1 MTPDLHP
8 LLQRQLRRLGIDAD
22 GSGPSPAQ
30 WPQLVQRLSRAYA
43 DADQDRYLLE
53 RSQDLAS
60 REMNALHAELHA
72 SQARLANLVALSSDW
87 VWEQDAEGRITYISD
102 EVARLGIDPQQVLG
116 RLRRL
121 DALPAVAGS
130 CPQAF
135 AARLA
140 ARQPVRNFTYG
151 VVLPDGQPLY
161 IRLSGDPVYEDGQF
175 IGYRGVACDVTHATQ
190 AEMQVIQLARFDSLT
205 GLPNRSMFMDR
216 LDSALAS
223 AQGSGGQF
231 AVLFIDLDRFKHIN
245 DTLGHEAGDELLKV
259 ISRRL
264 TGLLRG
270 GDMVARLGGDEF
282 VVLIES
288 CVDPAALSKVA
299 SRLLTELCE
308 PLPLS
313 GRTAQIS
320 GSVGVALYPQDGQDA
335 ATLLKNAD
343 TAMYLA
349 KSRGKNNFQFF
360 TAELAE
366 RATRFFALEGDLRQA
381 IDRGELALHY
391 QPKFNT
397 STGALCGMEAL
408 LRWQHPQ
415 RGMVSPDEFIPLAE
429 ESGLIVPIGRWV
441 MDTACRQLRA
451 WRDDGLDPPRC
462 AINLSARQFA
472 GDRMV
477 NDLHD
482 ALAIAALESD
492 AIELELTESTL
503 MADPEHAQAT
513 LRQLRALGVRVAI
526 DDFGTGYA
534 SLSYLKRF
542 PVQSLKLDR
551 TFVSG
556 LPTNPDDI
564 AITRAVIAVAHSL
577 DMQVVAEGVE
587 TPAQLALLRA
597 MGCEQVQGLLLGQPQ
612 APDALAPLLR
622 RMAALP
628 QAA

>member
-1 MTPDLHP
+1 
-8 LLQRQLRRLGIDAD
+8 
-22 GSGPSPAQ
+22 
-30 WPQLVQRLSRAYA
+30 
-43 DADQDRYLLE
+43 
-53 RSQDLAS
+53 
-60 REMNALHAELHA
+60 
-72 SQARLANLVALSSDW
+72 
-87 VWEQDAEGRITYISD
+87 
-102 EVARLGIDPQQVLG
+102 
-116 RLRRL
+116 
-121 DALPAVAGS
+121 
-130 CPQAF
+130 
-135 AARLA
+135 
-140 ARQPVRNFTYG
+140 
-151 VVLPDGQPLY
+151 
-161 IRLSGDPVYEDGQF
+161 
-175 IGYRGVACDVTHATQ
+175 
-190 AEMQVIQLARFDSLT
+190 
-205 GLPNRSMFMDR
+205 
-216 LDSALAS
+216 
-223 AQGSGGQF
+223 
-231 AVLFIDLDRFKHIN
+231 
-245 DTLGHEAGDELLKV
+245 
-259 ISRRL
+259 
-264 TGLLRG
+264 
-270 GDMVARLGGDEF
+270 
-282 VVLIES
+282 
-288 CVDPAALSKVA
+288 
-299 SRLLTELCE
+299 
-308 PLPLS
+308 
-313 GRTAQIS
+313 
-320 GSVGVALYPQDGQDA
+320 
-335 ATLLKNAD
+335 
-343 TAMYLA
+343 
-349 KSRGKNNFQFF
+349 
-360 TAELAE
+360 
-366 RATRFFALEGDLRQA
+366 
-381 IDRGELALHY
+381 LHY